1 MNFSWRWLSSYNL
14 DLTVHEFLGDEK
26 NEWFLGDEKN
36 EWFLGDE
43 KNDKI
48 TDGLDSS
55 RTSRTDMIHA
65 DTHRDPG
72 GSIGHL

>member
-1 MNFSWRWLSSYNL
+1 MIHVVRVRRIFLGGDCRPTNL
-14 DLTVHEFLGDEK
+14 DLTVHE
-26 NEWFLGDEKN
+26 FLGDEKN

-65 DTHRDPG
+65 D
-72 GSIGHL
+72 